1 MDNLRSF
8 KDIIK
13 DTHFS
18 FFERMGW
25 KHLPNCIC
33 RQWETK
39 PKSPEEIL
47 KEAEEL
53 GERSDEINVEQLS
66 F

>member
-33 RQWETK
+33 HQREAK
-39 PKSPEEIL
+39 PVLSQEII
-47 KEAEEL
+47 AEVKKLEK
-53 GERSDEINVEQLS
+53 RSDEINVEQLS